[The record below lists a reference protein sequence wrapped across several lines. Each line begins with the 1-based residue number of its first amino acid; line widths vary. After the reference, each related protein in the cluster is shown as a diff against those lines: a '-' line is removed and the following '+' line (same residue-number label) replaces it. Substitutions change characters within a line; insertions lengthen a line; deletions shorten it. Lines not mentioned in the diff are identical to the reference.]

1 MYIVF
6 VTMATNTDKL
16 VSEIRALPDD
26 EKIRL
31 LDALLTDLSES
42 EPEIDAVW
50 ASEARR
56 RWEAYKAGN
65 IASLSYEELL
75 SKYSSK

>member
-1 MYIVF
+1 
-6 VTMATNTDKL
+6 MATNTDKL

>member
-1 MYIVF
+1 VYIVF